1 MSTIGFLG
9 LGSMGSIIASRF
21 VEAGFD
27 VIAWNRSLEAL
38 ESLVDAGSR
47 AASSP
52 IEALAAPVS
61 FSMLAN
67 DDAVDAV
74 LTAENFNGPV
84 GRIHVCL
91 SSISP
96 AAADRVEAAC
106 RSNEVG
112 YLSAPVL
119 GRPEAAAAGQLN
131 VLVAGPPEAVANV
144 EKLLA
149 VFGVRIW
156 RMGQSPRIANVV
168 KIAVNYNIIHALQAI
183 GESVALTEQHGIDAA
198 EFVEL
203 LHSTLF
209 GGVVYGVYGRLI
221 AERKYLPAGFTL
233 ELGLKDLLLADEVAG
248 EAQVVLATMP
258 ALIETF
264 RQALGDP
271 GLTDSDWS
279 AIAEVSR
286 KTKSS

>member
-9 LGSMGSIIASRF
+9 LGSMGSAIAGRF

-27 VIAWNRSLEAL
+27 VIAWNRSPEAL
-38 ESLVDAGSR
+38 AALVDAGAR

-52 IEALAAPVS
+52 SEVLAAPVS

-74 LTAENFNGPV
+74 LTAENFDGPE
-84 GRIHVCL
+84 GRLHVCL

-96 AAADRVEAAC
+96 AAADRVETAC

-119 GRPEAAAAGQLN
+119 GRPETAAAGQLN
-131 VLVAGPPEAVANV
+131 ILVAGSSTTLPVSISCWLSSER
-144 EKLLA
+144 
-149 VFGVRIW
+149 GSGGWVR
-156 RMGQSPRIANVV
+156 SPRIANVV

-183 GESVALTEQHGIDAA
+183 GESVALTEQHGIDAD

-221 AERKYLPAGFTL
+221 AERRYRPAGFTL
-233 ELGLKDLLLADEVAG
+233 ELGLKDLLLADEIAG
-248 EAQVVLATMP
+248 EAQVVL
-258 ALIETF
+258 
-264 RQALGDP
+264 GDHAGAYRHLPP
-271 GLTDSDWS
+271 G
-279 AIAEVSR
+279 SR
-286 KTKSS
+286 

>member
-9 LGSMGSIIASRF
+9 LGSMGSAIAGRF

-27 VIAWNRSLEAL
+27 VIAWNRSPEAL
-38 ESLVDAGSR
+38 AALVDAGAR

-52 IEALAAPVS
+52 SEVLAAPVS

-74 LTAENFNGPV
+74 LTAENFDGPE
-84 GRIHVCL
+84 GRLHVCL

-96 AAADRVEAAC
+96 AAADRVETAC

-119 GRPEAAAAGQLN
+119 GRPETAAAGQLN
-131 VLVAGPPEAVANV
+131 ILVAGSPDDVASV
-144 EKLLA
+144 DQLLA
-149 VFGVRIW
+149 VFGARIW

-183 GESVALTEQHGIDAA
+183 GESVALTEQHGIDAD

-221 AERKYLPAGFTL
+221 AERRYRPAGFTL
-233 ELGLKDLLLADEVAG
+233 ELGLKDLLLADEIAG

-258 ALIETF
+258 ALIGTF
-264 RQALGDP
+264 RQALDDP
-271 GLTDSDWS
+271 DLADSDWA
-279 AIAEVSR
+279 AIAEISR
-286 KTKSS
+286 KPDPS